1 MHYPFFG
8 SLRYPLAESLL
19 VSPAGSL
26 LAEARVGRVAPP
38 RDHFPCTRRGTANL
52 MRVKSRENWERFG
65 AMRSER
71 RVGARAESLTR
82 GGLCF
87 RREVAN
93 VTEAVLRWAGLEA
106 GSRLPA
112 GSHFERSSLV
122 SDFTLVSG
130 AREETSE
137 ASVDICSRPYTCE
150 VRFRRGG

>member
-1 MHYPFFG
+1 MGKWCEMATVDVKYDTTPH
-8 SLRYPLAESLL
+8 L
-19 VSPAGSL
+19 VH
-26 LAEARVGRVAPP
+26 R
-38 RDHFPCTRRGTANL
+38 
-52 MRVKSRENWERFG
+52 
-65 AMRSER
+65 
-71 RVGARAESLTR
+71 
-82 GGLCF
+82 
-87 RREVAN
+87 
-93 VTEAVLRWAGLEA
+93 AGLEA

>member
-1 MHYPFFG
+1 MHATRDGEFD
-8 SLRYPLAESLL
+8 ESQ
-19 VSPAGSL
+19 
-26 LAEARVGRVAPP
+26 E
-38 RDHFPCTRRGTANL
+38 
-52 MRVKSRENWERFG
+52 SRELG
-65 AMRSER
+65 AIWRDEIR
-71 RVGARAESLTR
+71 ETCIGARAESLTR

>member
-1 MHYPFFG
+1 
-8 SLRYPLAESLL
+8 
-19 VSPAGSL
+19 
-26 LAEARVGRVAPP
+26 
-38 RDHFPCTRRGTANL
+38 
-52 MRVKSRENWERFG
+52 MRVKSRGNWERFG

-71 RVGARAESLTR
+71 REGARAESLTR

-112 GSHFERSSLV
+112 GSHFERRSLV

-150 VRFRRGG
+150 VRFRRGVSEDCSLWTAQRESLLGRTGICAGMFQTTRTENSNNSEGECVVRAVE